1 MFKRTTFFWECVRKA
16 FHLSSLLIVVGYT
29 LLLNYFSD
37 KVVIMIMTAV
47 LLLLLEVERIRLDHH
62 KSAFVALLNNMLR
75 RKEKD
80 NISGVVFMV
89 ASSIIAFSA
98 FDYWVALTAMLM
110 TVFGDMSAALFGR
123 AFGKKRIYRHK
134 TWVGTLAAFIANFL
148 VGLLVIPQFA
158 MVYLPMAVVATAVEL
173 FTHKLDDNLT
183 VPLFAGFVGQMI
195 VYYTDISLPPIDFTF
210 LGLF

>member
-1 MFKRTTFFWECVRKA
+1 
-16 FHLSSLLIVVGYT
+16 
-29 LLLNYFSD
+29 
-37 KVVIMIMTAV
+37 MIMTAV
-47 LLLLLEVERIRLDHH
+47 LLLLLELERLRLDHKH
-62 KSAFVALLNNMLR
+62 LGFVSVLNNMLR
-75 RKEKD
+75 KKEKD

-98 FDYWVALTAMLM
+98 FEYWVALTAMFM
-110 TVFGDMSAALFGR
+110 TVFGDMFAALFGR

-134 TWVGTLAAFIANFL
+134 TWVGTSAALAANLL
-148 VGLLVIPQFA
+148 VGLLVLPQFA
-158 MVYLPMAVVATAVEL
+158 MVYVPMAIVATTVEL

-195 VYYTDISLPPIDFTF
+195 VYYGDFTLPPIDFTF